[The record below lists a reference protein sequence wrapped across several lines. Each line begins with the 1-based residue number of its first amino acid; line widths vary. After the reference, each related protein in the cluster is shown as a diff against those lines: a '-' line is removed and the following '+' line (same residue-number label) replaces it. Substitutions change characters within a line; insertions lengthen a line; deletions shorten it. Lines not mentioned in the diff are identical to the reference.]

1 MCKARGLGG
10 PSITRVMRDC
20 PTEKVTSELKARR
33 ESTRGHA
40 MGSAVS
46 EGPSQG
52 QRGGSGMFH
61 EEHGGPCPQRE
72 SRRGRVT
79 GGVVSRPWGRS
90 FKP

>member
-1 MCKARGLGG
+1 
-10 PSITRVMRDC
+10 MR
-20 PTEKVTSELKARR
+20 
-33 ESTRGHA
+33 
-40 MGSAVS
+40 SAVS

-52 QRGGSGMFH
+52 QRGVSGMFH
-61 EEHGGPCPQRE
+61 EEHGSPCPQRE